1 MKQTLDEIKIPRVNN
16 INRSAGSGNVMI
28 PPKVEIQNLSF
39 TYPGSDKLTLR
50 SIFLEIPD
58 GKTVALVGPSAAG
71 KTTLVDTILGVI
83 PPSIGTVEISGVSP
97 HECIQTWPNAVSYV
111 PQIVFVANSSLRANV
126 ALGFS
131 PTEISDEEVI
141 RALRDAQLLD
151 LLEQL
156 PNGLDSNLEE
166 NGARLSGGQRQR
178 LGIAR
183 ALFTHPLLIVFDEAT
198 SSLDAETEYLIG
210 ESIQKLKTSSTMII
224 IAHRLSTAKNADI
237 VCYMESGEILASGTF
252 DEVRREI
259 PQFDNQAKLMGL

>member
-1 MKQTLDEIKIPRVNN
+1 
-16 INRSAGSGNVMI
+16 
-28 PPKVEIQNLSF
+28 
-39 TYPGSDKLTLR
+39 
-50 SIFLEIPD
+50 
-58 GKTVALVGPSAAG
+58 
-71 KTTLVDTILGVI
+71 
-83 PPSIGTVEISGVSP
+83 
-97 HECIQTWPNAVSYV
+97 
-111 PQIVFVANSSLRANV
+111 VFVANSSLRANV
-126 ALGFS
+126 ALGFA
-131 PTEISDEEVI
+131 PTEFSDEDVI

-237 VCYMESGEILASGTF
+237 VCYMESGELLATGTF
-252 DEVRREI
+252 EEVRRKI